1 MASTANGPGVAPHA
15 ARSSNHPFR
24 IGWTAFAAVLMI
36 FGGAMAIFE
45 GIAAIAKSNVFVATR
60 DYVFR
65 FNLTGWGWIHLAL
78 GIVIVLAG
86 CALFTGAAWARVV
99 GIVLAG
105 LGALANFL
113 WLPYFP
119 LWSLVLIAINVFII
133 WALCANPQEEEKSV

>member
-1 MASTANGPGVAPHA
+1 MASTANGPSVAPSA
-15 ARSSNHPFR
+15 APSANHPFR

-45 GIAAIAKSNVFVATR
+45 GIAAITKSSVFIATR

-65 FNLTGWGWIHLAL
+65 FNLTGWGWIHLIL
-78 GIVIVLAG
+78 GIVIVLSG
-86 CALFTGAAWARVV
+86 CALLTGAAWARVV

-113 WLPYFP
+113 WLPYYP
-119 LWSLVLIAINVFII
+119 LWSVVLIAINVFII
-133 WALCANPQEEEKSV
+133 WALCANPQPEAKV